1 MLYLARVHDNSLSGV
16 TKLKLLARQ
25 VSEHLWECIPTER
38 LLDAAK
44 LVDWQAGMLVLVTL
58 DGQNQ
63 LSKIDDATDWV
74 LSLVSQYLSQGVTP
88 DFLRQEVER
97 YEQWQ
102 QSLTLQSQEV
112 RRRTLETVARRDEIQ
127 ALEKSLQVEREELER
142 RESQIQEREASF
154 SAES

>member
-25 VSEHLWECIPTER
+25 VSEHLWECISTER
-38 LLDAAK
+38 LLDVSE
-44 LVDWQAGMLVLVTL
+44 LSEWQTGVLVLVTL

-63 LSKIDDATDWV
+63 LSQVEDATDWV
-74 LSLVSQYLSQGVTP
+74 LTLVSQYLSQGVTP

-127 ALEKSLQVEREELER
+127 ALEKSLQLEREELER
-142 RESQIQEREASF
+142 RESQLQEREASL
-154 SAES
+154 SGEG